1 MKILSKEN
9 LQEADK
15 LTIEKQQIKSDELME
30 RAAIQLFGWLK
41 TQLKEGAP
49 RIHLFCGI
57 GNNGGDGL
65 ALARLLLNDGYEVE
79 VYVVNFS
86 DKRSDDFLLNLSR
99 LKEQKLWPE
108 FLDENT
114 DLPEL
119 PASDIIIDAI
129 FGIGLNRPAE
139 AWVKEIIKHLNASKA
154 YKIAVDVPSGLY
166 LDKAPDDK
174 EAIVKANTTISFQL
188 PKLVFFLPETA
199 DFTGNVEIVDLGLDE
214 EFITKVAPEALLISR
229 KEAQHLYKPRQKFSH
244 KGTFGHNLV
253 VGGSYGKIGSVVL
266 ATKASLRIG
275 AGKVT
280 ALIPNCGYQILQS
293 TVPEAM
299 VITSENDNHLVSTDI
314 DLKIESICFGIGAGE
329 NKETAEF
336 LKQILKEVKV
346 PLLIDADGL
355 NLLSKNPD
363 FYTLLPKKSILTPHP
378 GELKRLLGDW
388 EDDFDKLEKA
398 KAFSKKHQ
406 LILVI
411 KGAYTLII
419 ADENIYVNTTG
430 NPGMATAGSGD
441 VLSGVVSGLL
451 SQGYDPLIATVFG
464 VYLHGKAGDFAAQKL
479 GFEAVIADDVI
490 ENLGNAYKSLF
501 QQKKN

>member
-9 LQEADK
+9 LQKADK
-15 LTIEKQQIKSDELME
+15 QTIETQNIKSDELME
-30 RAAIQLFGWLK
+30 RAAVQLFGWLK
-41 TQLKEGAP
+41 TQLKDNAP
-49 RIHLFCGI
+49 KIHLFCGI

-65 ALARLLLNDGYEVE
+65 ALARLLLNDGYEIE

-114 DLPEL
+114 DLPEI
-119 PASDIIIDAI
+119 SGNDIIIDAI
-129 FGIGLNRPAE
+129 FGIGLNRPADD
-139 AWVKEIIKHLNASKA
+139 WVKEIIKHINSSNA
-154 YKIAVDVPSGLY
+154 YKIAVDIPSGLY
-166 LDKAPDDK
+166 LDKAPDDM

-199 DFTGNVEIVDLGLDE
+199 DFTGNVEIVDIGLDE
-214 EFITKVAPEALLISR
+214 DFISKATTEALLISR
-229 KEAQHLYKPRQKFSH
+229 KEAQRLYKPRQKFSH
-244 KGTFGHNLV
+244 KGTFGHCLII
-253 VGGSYGKIGSVVL
+253 GGSYGKIGSVVL
-266 ATKASLRIG
+266 ATKAALRIG

-280 ALIPNCGYQILQS
+280 SLVPYCGYEILQT

-299 VITSENDNHLVSTDI
+299 VITAKEKDFLRTTNVSFSP
-314 DLKIESICFGIGAGE
+314 ESICFGIGAGE
-329 NKETAEF
+329 REETAGF
-336 LKQILKEVKV
+336 LKYIFKATKS

-355 NLLSKNPD
+355 NLLAKD
-363 FYTLLPKKSILTPHP
+363 TELLELLPEKSILTPHP

-388 EDDFDKLEKA
+388 NDDFEKLKKA

-406 LILVI
+406 LILAI
-411 KGAYTLII
+411 KGAYTLIV
-419 ADENIYVNTTG
+419 ADENIYINTTG

-441 VLSGVVSGLL
+441 VLSGIISGLL

-479 GFEAVIADDVI
+479 GFEAVIAEDI
-490 ENLGNAYKSLF
+490 ISNLGNAYKSLF

>member
-1 MKILSKEN
+1 
-9 LQEADK
+9 
-15 LTIEKQQIKSDELME
+15 
-30 RAAIQLFGWLK
+30 
-41 TQLKEGAP
+41 
-49 RIHLFCGI
+49 
-57 GNNGGDGL
+57 
-65 ALARLLLNDGYEVE
+65 LARLLLNDGYEVE